1 MSTVLFAGE
10 PGNRLPCLALDKG
23 QSPCYRPYS
32 GAFQSGQLLLRL
44 FAELNF
50 LPLQMTTRYLGA
62 PIARN
67 EDRRLLTGRALF
79 VNDVE
84 PPGMLHVVFLRSP
97 HAHARLGT
105 VDLSRVRERPGVV
118 AAYAA
123 DDLGDYWKPGPLL
136 VPPPPVEGAI
146 FNQRTQVPL
155 ARGKVRHVGEP
166 VAIVVAESRYMAED
180 ALAYIGVEYGPLP
193 AVTDLEHASAPG
205 SPQVHDDVTGNVAA
219 RAHQKKATTRP
230 PDKPPRWCCAAA
242 SATTA
247 AARRRLRR
255 AALLPIGMPRRRG

>member
-1 MSTVLFAGE
+1 
-10 PGNRLPCLALDKG
+10 
-23 QSPCYRPYS
+23 
-32 GAFQSGQLLLRL
+32 
-44 FAELNF
+44 
-50 LPLQMTTRYLGA
+50 MTTRYLGA

-97 HAHARLGT
+97 HAHATLGT

-146 FNQRTQVPL
+146 FNQQTQVPL

-166 VAIVVAESRYMAED
+166 VAMVVAESRYTAED
-180 ALAYIGVEYGPLP
+180 ALTEIGVEYQPLP
-193 AVTDLEHASAPG
+193 AVTDLEHASAPD
-205 SPQVHDDVTGNVAA
+205 SPRVHDDVAGNVAA
-219 RAHQKKATTRP
+219 RVQQKKGDYEAARQ
-230 PDKPPRWCCAAA
+230 AAA
-242 SATTA
+242 LVL
-247 AARRRLRR
+247 RRRFRYDRGCSAPIETRGVVADWDAKAERLTVWDTTQAPVVVRNGL
-255 AALLPIGMPRRRG
+255 AAMLGLSERQVPLVAPFIG